1 MFILKTI
8 YTYLY
13 TTKSVKLLGQH
24 TFYINEKL
32 LSLKIVLFEINTL
45 QKKTLP
51 NTKSLNKQRLTRI
64 ILFFLILICLLILT
78 NLYPLIFNDYSFQR
92 HISILLFFL

>member
-32 LSLKIVLFEINTL
+32 LSLKIVSFEINTL
-45 QKKTLP
+45 QKKNLP

-78 NLYPLIFNDYSFQR
+78 NLYPLTFNDYSFQR